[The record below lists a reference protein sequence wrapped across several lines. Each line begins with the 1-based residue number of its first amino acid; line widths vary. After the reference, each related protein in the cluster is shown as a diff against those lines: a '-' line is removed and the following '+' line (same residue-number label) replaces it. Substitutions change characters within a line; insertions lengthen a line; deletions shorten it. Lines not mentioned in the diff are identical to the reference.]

1 MKRYLLAVVA
11 LLGIYAIS
19 WTPALATTYYGP
31 SFSMPTAIPPGSTI
45 NIVLSTASGSAVVAL
60 PQGSSTPCSGTC
72 SYPQQPWTS
81 PSACFVSVHE
91 VTVTDPNGNQFMLGS
106 STTSGLYWPSAFGGS
121 GSGTSVPPQAPAL
134 NYTVGDSFTI
144 PFGTGP
150 EGYTFTSVLGSPY
163 NTNPEGPYYWWVSV
177 VGAGNP
183 NGYTVGARLDQTS
196 INPTMT
202 HGTYTVDVEGVVAC
216 PGSQSSTFQNVLFF
230 DAGTI
235 VTTPEFGAGMAAAT
249 AVALVGL
256 LVLRKRMP
264 TLVSNPSA

>member
-1 MKRYLLAVVA
+1 
-11 LLGIYAIS
+11 
-19 WTPALATTYYGP
+19 
-31 SFSMPTAIPPGSTI
+31 
-45 NIVLSTASGSAVVAL
+45 
-60 PQGSSTPCSGTC
+60 
-72 SYPQQPWTS
+72 
-81 PSACFVSVHE
+81 
-91 VTVTDPNGNQFMLGS
+91 MLGS